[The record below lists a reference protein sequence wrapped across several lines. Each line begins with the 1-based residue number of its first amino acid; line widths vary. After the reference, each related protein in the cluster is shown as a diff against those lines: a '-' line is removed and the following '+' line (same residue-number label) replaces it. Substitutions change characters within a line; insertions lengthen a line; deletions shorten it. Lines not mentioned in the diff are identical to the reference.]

1 MSTVCS
7 IFSQV
12 LKLIPRGDFDAA
24 VRKHQAERNAKGFTS
39 WGQLVAM
46 LFCQLGSVTS
56 LRDIT
61 NGLAASEGKLRHLG
75 LPSAPKR
82 STLAYANSHRPS
94 ALFEDLFY
102 GLLETA
108 RSQARQ
114 AGVRHKFRFRNKL
127 LSIDATTIELCAS
140 VFDWA
145 KFRRAKGAV
154 KLHLALDHDGLLP
167 CYGVVTDG
175 KQHEVTVTRQ
185 WQFEPGTVLVF
196 DRGYTDYDW
205 FAQLTRQGVFFVT
218 RLKSNAD
225 FIVVE
230 DRPLPQRRGIVR
242 DRIVCMTQQAAEGDN
257 PPMMRRVEFYDEKQ
271 LRTLVFPTNHLKLA
285 AATVAEVY
293 KNRWQIGVSSQGHIN
308 QPVQVRPRPTDSS
321 LVAGEAPWR
330 ESKTVKPSDNM
341 LRKEY
346 AQLTRLQCAVN
357 ADVASLH
364 DDPEAETVYNAR
376 KQQEPVETSPMRR
389 LSPAGYQRRHGG
401 KVNVSTGEALGIR
414 RRNFAEEMTAI
425 TLSGKCR
432 HRCQGGGS
440 GRSTGDGRAAKR
452 ARREGPGPVSIPRFK
467 VRQGV
472 K

>member
-1 MSTVCS
+1 LSTVCS

-12 LKLIPRGDFDAA
+12 LKLIPRRDFDAA
-24 VRKHQAERNAKGFTS
+24 VGKHQAERNAKGFTS

-75 LPSAPKR
+75 LPVAPKR

-108 RSQARQ
+108 RSQAKQ
-114 AGVRHKFRFRNKL
+114 AGVRHKFRFKNKL

-145 KFRRAKGAV
+145 KFRRTKGAV
-154 KLHLALDHDGLLP
+154 KLHLMLDHDGLLP
-167 CYGVVTDG
+167 CYGVITDG

-205 FAQLTRQGVFFVT
+205 FERLTNHGVFFVT

-230 DRPLPQRRGIVR
+230 DRPVPERKGIVR
-242 DRIVCMTQQAAEGDN
+242 DQIICMTQQAAEGDN
-257 PPMMRRVEFYDEKQ
+257 PPMMRRVEFFDEKEQ
-271 LRTLVFPTNHLKLA
+271 RTLVFLTNHLKLA

-293 KNRWQIGVSSQGHIN
+293 KNRWQIELFFKALKQSCKVKTFVGTSANALKTQIWTALIAMLLVKILHMRSSFAWHLSN
-308 QPVQVRPRPTDSS
+308 FMV
-321 LVAGEAPWR
+321 L
-330 ESKTVKPSDNM
+330 
-341 LRKEY
+341 LRQ
-346 AQLTRLQCAVN
+346 QLFVYRDLWKWI
-357 ADVASLH
+357 
-364 DDPEAETVYNAR
+364 DDPFQAPENTPPPQLELA
-376 KQQEPVETSPMRR
+376 
-389 LSPAGYQRRHGG
+389 
-401 KVNVSTGEALGIR
+401 
-414 RRNFAEEMTAI
+414 FA
-425 TLSGKCR
+425 
-432 HRCQGGGS
+432 
-440 GRSTGDGRAAKR
+440 
-452 ARREGPGPVSIPRFK
+452 
-467 VRQGV
+467 
-472 K
+472 

>member
-1 MSTVCS
+1 LSTVCS

-39 WGQLVAM
+39 WGQFVAM

-75 LPSAPKR
+75 LPVAPKR
-82 STLAYANSHRPS
+82 STLSYANSHRPS
-94 ALFEDLFY
+94 ALFEGLFY

-108 RSQARQ
+108 RSQAQQ
-114 AGVRHKFRFRNKL
+114 AGVRHKFRFKNKL

-145 KFRRAKGAV
+145 KFRRTKGAV
-154 KLHLALDHDGLLP
+154 KLHLMLDHDGLLP
-167 CYGVVTDG
+167 CYGVITDG

-205 FAQLTRQGVFFVT
+205 FEQLTSHGVFFVT

-230 DRPLPQRRGIVR
+230 DRPVPERKGIVR
-242 DRIVCMTQQAAEGDN
+242 DQIICMTQQAVEGDN
-257 PPMMRRVEFYDEKQ
+257 PPMMRRVEFFDEKEQ
-271 LRTLVFPTNHLKLA
+271 RTLVFLTNHLKLA

-293 KNRWQIGVSSQGHIN
+293 KNRWQIELFFKALKQSCKVKTFVGTSANALKTQIWTALIAVLLVKILHMRSSFGWHLSN
-308 QPVQVRPRPTDSS
+308 FMV
-321 LVAGEAPWR
+321 L
-330 ESKTVKPSDNM
+330 
-341 LRKEY
+341 LRQ
-346 AQLTRLQCAVN
+346 QLFVYRDLWKWM
-357 ADVASLH
+357 
-364 DDPEAETVYNAR
+364 DDPFQAPEN
-376 KQQEPVETSPMRR
+376 
-389 LSPAGYQRRHGG
+389 
-401 KVNVSTGEALGIR
+401 
-414 RRNFAEEMTAI
+414 
-425 TLSGKCR
+425 TLPP
-432 HRCQGGGS
+432 QLEL
-440 GRSTGDGRAAKR
+440 A
-452 ARREGPGPVSIPRFK
+452 FN
-467 VRQGV
+467 
-472 K
+472 

>member
-1 MSTVCS
+1 LSTVCS

-75 LPSAPKR
+75 LPFAPKR

-108 RSQARQ
+108 RSQAKQ
-114 AGVRHKFRFRNKL
+114 AGVRHKFRFKNKL

-145 KFRRAKGAV
+145 KFRRTKGAV
-154 KLHLALDHDGLLP
+154 KLHLMLDHDGLLP
-167 CYGVVTDG
+167 CYGVITDG

-205 FAQLTRQGVFFVT
+205 FEQLTSHGVFFVT
-218 RLKSNAD
+218 RMKSNAD

-230 DRPLPQRRGIVR
+230 DRPVPERKGIVR
-242 DRIVCMTQQAAEGDN
+242 DQIICMTQQAVEGDN
-257 PPMMRRVEFYDEKQ
+257 PPMMRRVEFFDEKEQ
-271 LRTLVFPTNHLKLA
+271 RRLVFLTNHLRLA
-285 AATVAEVY
+285 AATVAEIY
-293 KNRWQIGVSSQGHIN
+293 KNRWQIELFFKALKQSCKVKTFVGTSANALKTQIWTALIAMLLVKILHMRSSFAWHLSN
-308 QPVQVRPRPTDSS
+308 FMV
-321 LVAGEAPWR
+321 L
-330 ESKTVKPSDNM
+330 
-341 LRKEY
+341 LRQ
-346 AQLTRLQCAVN
+346 QLFVYRDLWKWI
-357 ADVASLH
+357 
-364 DDPEAETVYNAR
+364 DDPFQAPENTPPPQLELA
-376 KQQEPVETSPMRR
+376 
-389 LSPAGYQRRHGG
+389 
-401 KVNVSTGEALGIR
+401 
-414 RRNFAEEMTAI
+414 FA
-425 TLSGKCR
+425 
-432 HRCQGGGS
+432 
-440 GRSTGDGRAAKR
+440 
-452 ARREGPGPVSIPRFK
+452 
-467 VRQGV
+467 
-472 K
+472 

>member
-1 MSTVCS
+1 LSTVCS

-39 WGQLVAM
+39 WGQFVAM

-75 LPSAPKR
+75 LPVAPKR
-82 STLAYANSHRPS
+82 STLSYANSHRPS
-94 ALFEDLFY
+94 ALFEGLFY

-108 RSQARQ
+108 RSQAQQ
-114 AGVRHKFRFRNKL
+114 AGVRHKFRFKNKL

-145 KFRRAKGAV
+145 KFRRTKGAV
-154 KLHLALDHDGLLP
+154 KLHLMLDHDGLLP
-167 CYGVVTDG
+167 CYGVITDG

-205 FAQLTRQGVFFVT
+205 FEQLTSHGVFFVT

-230 DRPLPQRRGIVR
+230 DRPVPERKGI
-242 DRIVCMTQQAAEGDN
+242 IVLDQIICMTQQAVEGDN
-257 PPMMRRVEFYDEKQ
+257 PPMMRRVEFFDEKEQ
-271 LRTLVFPTNHLKLA
+271 RTLVFLTNHLKLA

-293 KNRWQIGVSSQGHIN
+293 KNRWQIELFFKALKQSCKVKTFVGTSANALKTQIWTALIAVLLVKILHMRSSVGWHLSN
-308 QPVQVRPRPTDSS
+308 FMV
-321 LVAGEAPWR
+321 L
-330 ESKTVKPSDNM
+330 
-341 LRKEY
+341 LRQ
-346 AQLTRLQCAVN
+346 QLFVYRDLWKWM
-357 ADVASLH
+357 
-364 DDPEAETVYNAR
+364 DDPFQAPEN
-376 KQQEPVETSPMRR
+376 
-389 LSPAGYQRRHGG
+389 
-401 KVNVSTGEALGIR
+401 
-414 RRNFAEEMTAI
+414 
-425 TLSGKCR
+425 TLPP
-432 HRCQGGGS
+432 QLEL
-440 GRSTGDGRAAKR
+440 A
-452 ARREGPGPVSIPRFK
+452 FN
-467 VRQGV
+467 
-472 K
+472 

>member
-12 LKLIPRGDFDAA
+12 LKLIPRRDFDAA
-24 VRKHQAERNAKGFTS
+24 VGKHQAERNAKGFTS

-75 LPSAPKR
+75 LPVAPKR

-108 RSQARQ
+108 RSQAKQ
-114 AGVRHKFRFRNKL
+114 AGVRHKFRFKNKL

-145 KFRRAKGAV
+145 KFRRTKGAV
-154 KLHLALDHDGLLP
+154 KLHLMLDHDGLLP
-167 CYGVVTDG
+167 CYGVITDG

-205 FAQLTRQGVFFVT
+205 FERLTNHGVFFVT

-225 FIVVE
+225 FMVVE
-230 DRPLPQRRGIVR
+230 DRPVPERKGIVR
-242 DRIVCMTQQAAEGDN
+242 DQIICMTQQAAEGDN
-257 PPMMRRVEFYDEKQ
+257 PPMMRRVEFFDEKEQ
-271 LRTLVFPTNHLKLA
+271 RTLVFLTNHLKLA

-293 KNRWQIGVSSQGHIN
+293 KNRWQIELFFKALKQSCKVKTFVGTSANALKTQIWTALIAMLLVKILHMRSSFAWHLSN
-308 QPVQVRPRPTDSS
+308 FMV
-321 LVAGEAPWR
+321 L
-330 ESKTVKPSDNM
+330 
-341 LRKEY
+341 LRQ
-346 AQLTRLQCAVN
+346 QLFVYRDLWKWI
-357 ADVASLH
+357 
-364 DDPEAETVYNAR
+364 DDPFQAPENTPPPQLELA
-376 KQQEPVETSPMRR
+376 
-389 LSPAGYQRRHGG
+389 
-401 KVNVSTGEALGIR
+401 
-414 RRNFAEEMTAI
+414 FA
-425 TLSGKCR
+425 
-432 HRCQGGGS
+432 
-440 GRSTGDGRAAKR
+440 
-452 ARREGPGPVSIPRFK
+452 
-467 VRQGV
+467 
-472 K
+472 

>member
-75 LPSAPKR
+75 LPVAPKR
-82 STLAYANSHRPS
+82 STLASANSHRPS

-108 RSQARQ
+108 RSQAKQ
-114 AGVRHKFRFRNKL
+114 AGVRHKFRFKNKL
-127 LSIDATTIELCAS
+127 LSIDATTMELCAS

-145 KFRRAKGAV
+145 KFRRTKGAV
-154 KLHLALDHDGLLP
+154 KLHLMLDHDGLLP
-167 CYGVVTDG
+167 CYGVITDG
-175 KQHEVTVTRQ
+175 KQHEVTVTRP

-205 FAQLTRQGVFFVT
+205 FEQLTSHGVFFVT

-230 DRPLPQRRGIVR
+230 DRLVPERKGIVR
-242 DRIVCMTQQAAEGDN
+242 DQIICMTQQAVEGDN
-257 PPMMRRVEFYDEKQ
+257 PPIMRRVEFFDQKVQ
-271 LRTLVFPTNHLKLA
+271 RTLVFLTNHLKLA

-293 KNRWQIGVSSQGHIN
+293 KNRWQIELFFKALKQSCKVKTFVGTSANALKTQIWTALIAMLLVKILHMRSSFARHLSNFMVLLRQQLFVYRDLWKWIDHPF
-308 QPVQVRPRPTDSS
+308 Q
-321 LVAGEAPWR
+321 AP
-330 ESKTVKPSDNM
+330 EN
-341 LRKEY
+341 
-346 AQLTRLQCAVN
+346 
-357 ADVASLH
+357 
-364 DDPEAETVYNAR
+364 
-376 KQQEPVETSPMRR
+376 TSPPQ
-389 LSPAGYQRRHGG
+389 LELA
-401 KVNVSTGEALGIR
+401 
-414 RRNFAEEMTAI
+414 FA
-425 TLSGKCR
+425 
-432 HRCQGGGS
+432 
-440 GRSTGDGRAAKR
+440 
-452 ARREGPGPVSIPRFK
+452 
-467 VRQGV
+467 
-472 K
+472 

>member
-1 MSTVCS
+1 LSTVCS

-12 LKLIPRGDFDAA
+12 LKLIPRRDFDAA
-24 VRKHQAERNAKGFTS
+24 VGKHQAERNAKGFTS

-75 LPSAPKR
+75 LPVAPKR

-108 RSQARQ
+108 RSQAKQ
-114 AGVRHKFRFRNKL
+114 AGVRHKFRFKNKL

-145 KFRRAKGAV
+145 KFRRTKGAV
-154 KLHLALDHDGLLP
+154 KLHLMLDHDGLLP
-167 CYGVVTDG
+167 CYGVITDG

-205 FAQLTRQGVFFVT
+205 FEQLTNHGVFFVT

-230 DRPLPQRRGIVR
+230 DRPVPERKGIVR
-242 DRIVCMTQQAAEGDN
+242 DQIICMTQQAAEGDN
-257 PPMMRRVEFYDEKQ
+257 PPMMRRVEFFDEKEQ
-271 LRTLVFPTNHLKLA
+271 RTLVFLTNHLKLA

-293 KNRWQIGVSSQGHIN
+293 KNRWQIELFFKALKQSCKVKTFVGTSANALKTQIWTALIAMLLVKILHMRSSFAWHLSN
-308 QPVQVRPRPTDSS
+308 FMV
-321 LVAGEAPWR
+321 L
-330 ESKTVKPSDNM
+330 
-341 LRKEY
+341 LRQ
-346 AQLTRLQCAVN
+346 QLFVYRDLWKWI
-357 ADVASLH
+357 
-364 DDPEAETVYNAR
+364 DDPFQAPENTPPTQLELA
-376 KQQEPVETSPMRR
+376 
-389 LSPAGYQRRHGG
+389 
-401 KVNVSTGEALGIR
+401 
-414 RRNFAEEMTAI
+414 FA
-425 TLSGKCR
+425 
-432 HRCQGGGS
+432 
-440 GRSTGDGRAAKR
+440 
-452 ARREGPGPVSIPRFK
+452 
-467 VRQGV
+467 
-472 K
+472 